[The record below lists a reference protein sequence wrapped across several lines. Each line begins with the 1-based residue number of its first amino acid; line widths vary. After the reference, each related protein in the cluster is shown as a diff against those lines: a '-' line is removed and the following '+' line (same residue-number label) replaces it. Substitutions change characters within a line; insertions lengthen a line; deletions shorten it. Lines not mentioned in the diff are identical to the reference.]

1 MAVTVG
7 GWSPG
12 KERVSLSRGWDLSL
26 ALRFLCCWTF
36 WPRRV
41 AQLIPVSTVVTELR
55 RPPFFLQAHKGD
67 APCLEAEAL
76 QGLLDALGAAPI
88 PRNVNQA
95 ARASPP
101 ASYICLH

>member
-1 MAVTVG
+1 MGPESGFAVPLLLDILASASSSVH
-7 GWSPG
+7 PR
-12 KERVSLSRGWDLSL
+12 EHRGDR
-26 ALRFLCCWTF
+26 APET
-36 WPRRV
+36 
-41 AQLIPVSTVVTELR
+41 
-55 RPPFFLQAHKGD
+55 PFFLQAHKGD